1 MVLTSNSYQP
11 LIILPD
17 MKADFLLLLPKL
29 ETALGTSRWQAWDAR
44 AESWAANRSPRPP
57 HLGTIFCTVRSGFLK
72 ILLQKEKPLV
82 F

>member
-29 ETALGTSRWQAWDAR
+29 ETVLGMSRWQA
-44 AESWAANRSPRPP
+44 
-57 HLGTIFCTVRSGFLK
+57 
-72 ILLQKEKPLV
+72 
-82 F
+82 